1 MILKSRKFWLMTFDV
16 VVSMV
21 TYFVGK
27 YVAPGASA
35 DILWVIGILQPV
47 IISLI
52 VGIAVEDAAEKRNPA
67 YFTDC
72 SDTVM
77 GTDE

>member
-1 MILKSRKFWLMTFDV
+1 MILKSRKFWLMMVDV
-16 VVSMV
+16 VVSLV

-35 DILWVIGILQPV
+35 DILWVVGLMQPV

-52 VGIAVEDAAEKRNPA
+52 VGIAVEDAAEKRNPE
-67 YFTDC
+67 YFNDLSNSVC
-72 SDTVM
+72 

>member
-1 MILKSRKFWLMTFDV
+1 MVDV
-16 VVSMV
+16 VVSLV

-27 YVAPGASA
+27 YVTPGASA
-35 DILWVIGILQPV
+35 DILWVVGLMQPV

-52 VGIAVEDAAEKRNPA
+52 VGIAVEDAAEKRNPE
-67 YFTDC
+67 YFNDLSNSVC
-72 SDTVM
+72 